1 MLETVAAV
9 EVELSEL
16 DRLDAVVAEIGTKS
30 QLGSALNMIAQNVRN
45 GSDVLL
51 AGKEEHLTPSAAAK
65 SLGMSRTHL
74 YKVMDAGE
82 LPFVRVGRDRRIAA
96 SDLIAFSHAREHD
109 RARLAERFAH
119 AAPNRAALVHSLT
132 NGE

>member
-1 MLETVAAV
+1 MQS
-9 EVELSEL
+9 SEL

-30 QLGSALNMIAQNVRN
+30 QLGVALNLLAQSVRN
-45 GSDVLL
+45 GSDVLV
-51 AGKEEHLTPSAAAK
+51 AGKEEQLTPAAAAK
-65 SLGMSRTHL
+65 ALAMSRTHL

-96 SDLIAFSHAREHD
+96 SDLIAFSHGREHD

-119 AAPNRAALVHSLT
+119 AAPNRAALVRTIAT
-132 NGE
+132 NS

>member
-9 EVELSEL
+9 KVERSEL
-16 DRLDAVVAEIGTKS
+16 DRLDAAVAEIGTQS
-30 QLGSALNMIAQNVRN
+30 QLGAALSMLAENVRN

-51 AGKEEHLTPSAAAK
+51 AGKEEHLTPAAAAR

-82 LPFVRVGRDRRIAA
+82 LPFVRVGRDRRVAA
-96 SDLIAFSHAREHD
+96 SDLIAFSHGREHD

-119 AAPNRAALVHSLT
+119 VAPNRASLVNALAD
-132 NGE
+132 GE

>member
-1 MLETVAAV
+1 VLETVAAV
-9 EVELSEL
+9 KVERNEL
-16 DRLDAVVAEIGTKS
+16 DQLDAVVAEMGTQS
-30 QLGSALNMIAQNVRN
+30 QLGPALRLIAENVRN

-51 AGKEEHLTPSAAAK
+51 AGKEEHLTPAAAAK

-96 SDLIAFSHAREHD
+96 SDLIAFSHGREHD

-119 AAPNRAALVHSLT
+119 ATPNRAALVRAIADS
-132 NGE
+132 E

>member
-9 EVELSEL
+9 KVERNEL
-16 DRLDAVVAEIGTKS
+16 DRLDAVVAEMGTKS
-30 QLGSALNMIAQNVRN
+30 QLGSALSMIAQNVRN

-51 AGKEEHLTPSAAAK
+51 AGKEEHLTPAAAAK

-96 SDLIAFSHAREHD
+96 TDLIAFSHGREHE

-119 AAPNRAALVHSLT
+119 AAPNRAALVRALAD
-132 NGE
+132 GK